1 MQKFL
6 ANFLTLGV
14 LLFLVALPF
23 GGFSFLH
30 QGPIPEKLEA
40 GAVLSASQSDFG
52 GNMQVVDL
60 PLKLALVKKV
70 YFTAYFGQE
79 ATYENLAF
87 LKNETDGVKKYRLLV
102 METQGNNLDS
112 QKISVYFDNPSQRLA
127 VLGTELRQ
135 DWVELAPK
143 ESVPISLRVVAQPHT
158 SPSAW
163 EILTLAVVEE

>member
-1 MQKFL
+1 MRKFL

-14 LLFLVALPF
+14 LLFLIALPF

-30 QGPIPEKLEA
+30 QKRDGVEKGDLMA

-60 PLKLALVKKV
+60 PIKLALVKKI

-87 LKNETDGVKKYRLLV
+87 LTNETDGVKKYRLLV
-102 METQGNNLDS
+102 METQGNNLDK
-112 QKISVYFDNPSQRLA
+112 QKISVYFDNP
-127 VLGTELRQ
+127 LRQ
-135 DWVELAPK
+135 DQVELAPK
-143 ESVPISLRVVAQPHT
+143 ESIPLSLTVAAQPHT

>member
-1 MQKFL
+1 ML
-6 ANFLTLGV
+6 SV
-14 LLFLVALPF
+14 LLLLIALPF

-30 QGPIPEKLEA
+30 QGSAPKKLEA

-52 GNMQVVDL
+52 GNLQVVDL

-87 LKNETDGVKKYRLLV
+87 LTNETDGVKKYRLLV
-102 METQGNNLDS
+102 METQGNNLDKQS
-112 QKISVYFDNPSQRLA
+112 ISVYFDNP
-127 VLGTELRQ
+127 LRQ
-135 DWVELAPK
+135 DWVELASK
-143 ESVPISLRVVAQPHT
+143 ESVPVSLKVVAQPHT

-163 EILTLAVVEE
+163 EVLTLAVVEE